1 MKRTLL
7 SLLLLIASTVQ
18 MMAMSYE
25 EARQR
30 AWFLT
35 DKMAYELNLT
45 PEQYDRVYEINL
57 DYLMSIRTASDCT
70 GYYWSYRDSDLR
82 FILFDWQYNLYRTLD
97 YFFRPIRWIRS
108 GWYYP
113 VCDHYRYG
121 YYYFDR
127 PTIYVSYHGHGW
139 RRRSHNDPSPYRN
152 VHFSRGQGMRDHYH
166 SSRPA
171 HDNRPSY
178 RPDHDRHPGEHAN
191 RTDRNDRP
199 SQRPDANRPGN
210 GNHEGNHHG
219 GSQRPDNNGSYNSG
233 NRPGQDRTDRG
244 NNSRPSTR
252 PSQGNSG
259 QSGSRP
265 SNNGSGS
272 SRKNTRP
279 SRNMS
284 SGSSFGS
291 RPSSGTQRS
300 SSRTDKQGT
309 TNRSTRTFG
318 R

>member
-18 MMAMSYE
+18 MMAMSYD
-25 EARQR
+25 EARQQ

-70 GYYWSYRDSDLR
+70 GYYWSYRDTDLR
-82 FILFDWQYNLYRTLD
+82 YILFDWQYNLYRTLD

-113 VCDHYRYG
+113 VCEHYRYG

-127 PTIYVSYHGHGW
+127 PTIYVSYHSHGW

-152 VHFSRGQGMRDHYH
+152 VRFSRGQGMRDHYH

-178 RPDHDRHPGEHAN
+178 RPGHDRPDNGHAN
-191 RTDRNDRP
+191 RPDRNDRP

-210 GNHEGNHHG
+210 
-219 GSQRPDNNGSYNSG
+219 NNGHHSG
-233 NRPGQDRTDRG
+233 NRPGQDRTDPG

-259 QSGSRP
+259 QQGSRP
-265 SNNGSGS
+265 SNNGSS
-272 SRKNTRP
+272 HSRNNTRP
-279 SRNMS
+279 SRSMN
-284 SGSSFGS
+284 SGSSSGS
-291 RPSSGTQRS
+291 RPSSSTQRS

-309 TNRSTRTFG
+309 TNRSSRTFG

>member
-18 MMAMSYE
+18 MMAMSYD
-25 EARQR
+25 EARQQ

-70 GYYWSYRDSDLR
+70 GYYWSYRDTDLR
-82 FILFDWQYNLYRTLD
+82 YILFDWQYNLYRTLD

-113 VCDHYRYG
+113 VCEHYRYG

-127 PTIYVSYHGHGW
+127 PTIYVSYHSHGW

-152 VHFSRGQGMRDHYH
+152 VRFSRGQGMRDHYH

-171 HDNRPSY
+171 YDNRPSY
-178 RPDHDRHPGEHAN
+178 RPGHDRPDNGHTN
-191 RTDRNDRP
+191 RPDRNDRP

-210 GNHEGNHHG
+210 
-219 GSQRPDNNGSYNSG
+219 NNGHHSG
-233 NRPGQDRTDRG
+233 NRPGQDRTDPG

-259 QSGSRP
+259 QQGSRP
-265 SNNGSGS
+265 SNNGSS
-272 SRKNTRP
+272 HSRNNTRP
-279 SRNMS
+279 SRSMN
-284 SGSSFGS
+284 SGSSSGS
-291 RPSSGTQRS
+291 RPSSSTQRS

-309 TNRSTRTFG
+309 TNRSSRTFG

>member
-18 MMAMSYE
+18 MMAMSYD
-25 EARQR
+25 EARQQ

-70 GYYWSYRDSDLR
+70 GYYWSYRDTDLR
-82 FILFDWQYNLYRTLD
+82 YILFDWQYNLYRTLD
-97 YFFRPIRWIRS
+97 YFFRPIRWICS

-113 VCDHYRYG
+113 VCEHYRYG

-127 PTIYVSYHGHGW
+127 PTIYVSYHSHGW

-152 VHFSRGQGMRDHYH
+152 VRFSRGQGMRDHYH

-178 RPDHDRHPGEHAN
+178 RPGHDRPDHGHAN
-191 RTDRNDRP
+191 RPDRNDRP

-210 GNHEGNHHG
+210 
-219 GSQRPDNNGSYNSG
+219 NNGHNSG
-233 NRPGQDRTDRG
+233 NRPGQDRNDPG

-259 QSGSRP
+259 QQGSRP
-265 SNNGSGS
+265 SNNGSS
-272 SRKNTRP
+272 HSRNNTRP
-279 SRNMS
+279 SRSMN
-284 SGSSFGS
+284 SGSRSGS
-291 RPSSGTQRS
+291 RPSSSTQRS

-309 TNRSTRTFG
+309 TNRSSRTFG

>member
-18 MMAMSYE
+18 MMAMSYD
-25 EARQR
+25 EARQQ

-70 GYYWSYRDSDLR
+70 GYYWSYRDTDLR
-82 FILFDWQYNLYRTLD
+82 YILFDWQYNLYRTLD

-113 VCDHYRYG
+113 VCEHYRYG

-127 PTIYVSYHGHGW
+127 PTIYVSYHSHGW

-152 VHFSRGQGMRDHYH
+152 VRFSRGQGMRDHYH

-178 RPDHDRHPGEHAN
+178 RPGHDRPDNGHTN
-191 RTDRNDRP
+191 RPDRNDRP

-210 GNHEGNHHG
+210 
-219 GSQRPDNNGSYNSG
+219 NNGHHSG
-233 NRPGQDRTDRG
+233 NRPGQDWTDRG

-259 QSGSRP
+259 QQGSRP
-265 SNNGSGS
+265 SNNGSS
-272 SRKNTRP
+272 HSRNNTRP
-279 SRNMS
+279 SRSMN
-284 SGSSFGS
+284 SGSSSGS
-291 RPSSGTQRS
+291 RPSSSTQRS

-309 TNRSTRTFG
+309 TNRSSRTFG

>member
-18 MMAMSYE
+18 MMAMSYD
-25 EARQR
+25 EARQQ

-70 GYYWSYRDSDLR
+70 GYYWSYRDTDLR
-82 FILFDWQYNLYRTLD
+82 YILFDWQYNLYRTLD

-113 VCDHYRYG
+113 VCEHYRYG

-127 PTIYVSYHGHGW
+127 PTIYVSYHSHGW

-152 VHFSRGQGMRDHYH
+152 VRFSRGQGMRDHYH

-178 RPDHDRHPGEHAN
+178 RPGHDRPDNGHAN
-191 RTDRNDRP
+191 RPGRNDRP

-210 GNHEGNHHG
+210 
-219 GSQRPDNNGSYNSG
+219 NNGHNSG
-233 NRPGQDRTDRG
+233 NRPGQDRTDPG

-259 QSGSRP
+259 QQGSRP
-265 SNNGSGS
+265 SNNGSS
-272 SRKNTRP
+272 HSRNNTRP
-279 SRNMS
+279 SRSMN
-284 SGSSFGS
+284 SGSSSGS
-291 RPSSGTQRS
+291 RPSSSTQRS

-309 TNRSTRTFG
+309 TNRSSRTFG

>member
-18 MMAMSYE
+18 MMAMSYD
-25 EARQR
+25 EARQQ

-45 PEQYDRVYEINL
+45 PGQYDRVYEINL

-70 GYYWSYRDSDLR
+70 GYYWSYRDTDLR
-82 FILFDWQYNLYRTLD
+82 YILFDWQYNLYRTLD

-113 VCDHYRYG
+113 VCEHYRYG

-152 VHFSRGQGMRDHYH
+152 VRFSRGQGMRDHYH

-178 RPDHDRHPGEHAN
+178 RPDHDRPDNGHAN
-191 RTDRNDRP
+191 RPDRNDRP

-210 GNHEGNHHG
+210 
-219 GSQRPDNNGSYNSG
+219 NNGHHSG
-233 NRPGQDRTDRG
+233 NRPGQDRNNPG

-259 QSGSRP
+259 QQGSRP
-265 SNNGSGS
+265 SNNGSS
-272 SRKNTRP
+272 HSRNNTRP
-279 SRNMS
+279 SRSMN
-284 SGSSFGS
+284 SGSSSGS
-291 RPSSGTQRS
+291 RPSSSTQRS

-309 TNRSTRTFG
+309 TNRSSRTFG

>member
-18 MMAMSYE
+18 MMAMSYD
-25 EARQR
+25 EARQQ

-70 GYYWSYRDSDLR
+70 GYYWSYRDTDLR
-82 FILFDWQYNLYRTLD
+82 YILFDWQYNLYRTLD

-113 VCDHYRYG
+113 VCEHYRYG

-127 PTIYVSYHGHGW
+127 PTIYVSYHSHGW

-152 VHFSRGQGMRDHYH
+152 VRFSHGQGMRDHYH

-178 RPDHDRHPGEHAN
+178 RPGHDRPDNGHAN
-191 RTDRNDRP
+191 RPDRNDRP

-210 GNHEGNHHG
+210 
-219 GSQRPDNNGSYNSG
+219 NNGHNSG

-259 QSGSRP
+259 QQGSRP
-265 SNNGSGS
+265 SNNGSS
-272 SRKNTRP
+272 HSRNNTRP
-279 SRNMS
+279 SRSMN
-284 SGSSFGS
+284 SGSSSGS
-291 RPSSGTQRS
+291 RPSSSTQRG

-309 TNRSTRTFG
+309 TNRSSRTFG